1 MRKKLLNNLGLK
13 LASVVLAFILW
24 FLVVS
29 IEDPPDTKDYSN
41 IQVKLINTEL
51 LEQEGKVYE
60 ILDNTDRVRVTV
72 RAPKSIINQ
81 LRHTDIVA
89 EADVGK
95 LTDINTIAINYYV
108 ENLTVDQIEGNHDV
122 VRLNVEEKTSKWIR
136 LVSNT
141 VGEVAEGY
149 IVAGTTLDQTNIEIS
164 GPESAVSKVE
174 YAGVDISV
182 AGVSTSLSANIDI
195 ELYDAE
201 GKVVNQDNIKKNA
214 DSAHMFVEV
223 LATKEVP
230 VQMKYSGT
238 PAEGYLATGVVENSI
253 DTIMLAGTN
262 AALANVNVITVPE
275 ERININGKT
284 GNVIETV
291 NIKEYLPDNIRFA
304 DKKFDGRVTATIY
317 IEPVMEKGLLVPV
330 NNVAITNLPVGFT
343 VEMPEGLEG
352 YSIVVSG
359 LKQYIEPMQPVAVTG
374 TVDIAAWMIQ
384 NEMEEL
390 TEGTYSIPVAFS
402 LSDEITVTEPVN
414 VELKIVALEVE

>member
-81 LRHTDIVA
+81 LRQTDIVA

-136 LVSNT
+136 LISNT

-201 GKVVNQDNIKKNA
+201 GKVVNQDNIKKNT

-262 AALANVNVITVPE
+262 ATLANVSVITVPE
-275 ERININGKT
+275 ERINITGKT
-284 GNVIETV
+284 GNVVETV
-291 NIKEYLPDNIRFA
+291 NIKEYLPDNVRFA

-317 IEPVMEKGLLVPV
+317 IEPVMEKDLLVPV

-359 LKQYIEPMQPVAVTG
+359 LKQYIEPMQSVAVTG

-414 VELKIVALEVE
+414 VELKIVALEME